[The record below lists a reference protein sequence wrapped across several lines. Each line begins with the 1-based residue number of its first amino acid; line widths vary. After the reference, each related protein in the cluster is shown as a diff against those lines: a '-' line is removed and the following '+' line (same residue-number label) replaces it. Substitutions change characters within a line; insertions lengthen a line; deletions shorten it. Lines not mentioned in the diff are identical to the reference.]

1 MNIELASSFERGA
14 SNEKFKKQGGTL
26 IYTTWKDGM
35 NPIKY
40 YSDLI
45 GNRKVWVLYW
55 SLWQKMIV
63 LDSLYILDFL

>member
-14 SNEKFKKQGGTL
+14 SNENQKHGGTL
-26 IYTTWKDGM
+26 IYIRWKDRM

-45 GNRKVWVLYW
+45 ENRKV
-55 SLWQKMIV
+55 
-63 LDSLYILDFL
+63 

>member
-45 GNRKVWVLYW
+45 GNRKYEF
-55 SLWQKMIV
+55 
-63 LDSLYILDFL
+63 YIGVYGKK

>member
-45 GNRKVWVLYW
+45 GKYEF
-55 SLWQKMIV
+55 
-63 LDSLYILDFL
+63 YIGVYGKK

>member
-14 SNEKFKKQGGTL
+14 SNEKLKKHGVTL
-26 IYTTWKDGM
+26 IYIRWKDRM

-45 GNRKVWVLYW
+45 ENRKV
-55 SLWQKMIV
+55 
-63 LDSLYILDFL
+63 

>member
-1 MNIELASSFERGA
+1 MKNS
-14 SNEKFKKQGGTL
+14 KQGGTL

-45 GNRKVWVLYW
+45 GIEKYEF
-55 SLWQKMIV
+55 
-63 LDSLYILDFL
+63 YIGVYGKK

>member
-1 MNIELASSFERGA
+1 MNIELASAFERGA

-45 GNRKVWVLYW
+45 GNRKV
-55 SLWQKMIV
+55 
-63 LDSLYILDFL
+63 

>member
-14 SNEKFKKQGGTL
+14 SNEKLKKHGGTL
-26 IYTTWKDGM
+26 IYIRWKDRM

-45 GNRKVWVLYW
+45 EKYEF
-55 SLWQKMIV
+55 
-63 LDSLYILDFL
+63 YIGVYGKK